1 MNISINKL
9 SLTQD
14 LTDCFNIRREVFI
27 EGQNISVEDE
37 VDGRDSESDHYLLL
51 LDGKPIATTRV
62 RYIENKAK
70 IERVAV
76 LQEFQ
81 GQGYGKKL
89 MQHILKDIKQSSKT
103 EIIVLGAQSYII
115 PFYETLGFSV
125 CSDEYMDAGIPH
137 KDMHLKLRL

>member
-51 LDGKPIATTRV
+51 LEGKPIATTRV

-103 EIIVLGAQSYII
+103 EI
-115 PFYETLGFSV
+115 TLGFSV